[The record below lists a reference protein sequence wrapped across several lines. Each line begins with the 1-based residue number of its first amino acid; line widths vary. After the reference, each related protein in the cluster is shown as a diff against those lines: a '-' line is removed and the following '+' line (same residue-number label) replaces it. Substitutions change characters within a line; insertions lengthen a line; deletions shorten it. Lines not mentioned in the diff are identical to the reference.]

1 MIAETARV
9 EPCSLANLAESL
21 SHDAGA
27 LLLEM
32 QGSRLTSSTKS
43 SATDWVSEADRQAE
57 AFIANALH
65 TYRPDD
71 GLVGEEG
78 ARSDSKNGYTW
89 VVDPLDGTTNYLRG
103 YPGWCVSVA
112 VRMGDHVVAGV
123 VYEPMTGTTWA
134 AHIDGTSLRNGQQV
148 NVAAPVAL
156 EDMLVG
162 TGFSYRKEERIRQAG
177 LLEKLLPEVADV
189 RRCGS
194 AALELAR
201 VADGTLDA
209 FVESDLEPWD
219 WAAGGFLMNELA
231 VTANRGRRMGLQEC

>member
-1 MIAETARV
+1 MNMNSARA
-9 EPCSLANLAESL
+9 EPCSLAKLAESVA
-21 SHDAGA
+21 HDAGA

-32 QGSRLTSSTKS
+32 QGDRLTPTNKS
-43 SATDWVSEADRQAE
+43 SATDWVSEADRRAE
-57 AFIANALH
+57 AFIANALETH
-65 TYRPDD
+65 RPDD

-78 ARSDSKNGYTW
+78 TRRASRTGYTW

-112 VRMGDHVVAGV
+112 VRMTREGVVAGV

-134 AHIDGTSLRNGQQV
+134 AHIDGVSLRNGEQV

-156 EDMLVG
+156 EDMIVG
-162 TGFSYRKEERIRQAG
+162 TGLSYRREERIRQAG
-177 LLEKLLPEVADV
+177 LLERLLPQVADV

-201 VADGTLDA
+201 VARAPLMRSSKATWNPGT
-209 FVESDLEPWD
+209 
-219 WAAGGFLMNELA
+219 
-231 VTANRGRRMGLQEC
+231 GLRVDF